1 MIDFGAAYIQAD
13 HAQNAL
19 VYSARPDAPVVP
31 DRAPRRS
38 RGEPVR
44 LLAAGVL
51 RRIAD
56 RVEPRRVSEPCE
68 PVAA

>member
-1 MIDFGAAYIQAD
+1 MIDFATTLVQSDNSTMA
-13 HAQNAL
+13 H

-31 DRAPRRS
+31 DREPRRS

-44 LLAAGVL
+44 HLAAVAL

-56 RVEPRRVSEPCE
+56 RVEPRRVVDGGKP
-68 PVAA
+68 ATA

>member
-1 MIDFGAAYIQAD
+1 MLDFGAAFIQAD
-13 HAQNAL
+13 RGQNAL

-44 LLAAGVL
+44 QLTAIVL
-51 RRIAD
+51 RRLAD
-56 RVEPRRVSEPCE
+56 RVEPGRVEAPR
-68 PVAA
+68 AA